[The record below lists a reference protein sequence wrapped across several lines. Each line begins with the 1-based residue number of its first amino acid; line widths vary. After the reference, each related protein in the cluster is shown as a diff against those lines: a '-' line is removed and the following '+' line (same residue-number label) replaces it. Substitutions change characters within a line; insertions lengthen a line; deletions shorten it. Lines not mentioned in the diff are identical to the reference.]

1 MLVLLA
7 AWLHAE
13 GTDCVVTPDLL
24 ENCDQ
29 WTHCVAN
36 RGLGCYH
43 PHVEY
48 TPTLDLSYLKI
59 IGTIPANVG
68 EMVSLQRLIL
78 NGNQISGTLPKTL
91 NDVENATSMYVS
103 DPS

>member
-7 AWLHAE
+7 AWLHSE

-43 PHVEY
+43 KHVEY

-59 IGTIPANVG
+59 IGTIPPNVG